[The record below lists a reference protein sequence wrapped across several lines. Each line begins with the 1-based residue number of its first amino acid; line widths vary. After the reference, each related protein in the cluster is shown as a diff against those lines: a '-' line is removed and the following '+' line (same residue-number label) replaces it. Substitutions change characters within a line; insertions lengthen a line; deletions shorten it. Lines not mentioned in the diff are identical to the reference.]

1 MILLKERRG
10 ETNLKTVAVNI
21 SKKLPKQLQ
30 SDCFGFVKLSG
41 KTKKP
46 FEKEWQNKPYTYEGI
61 QSWIEKGHNYGVLGG
76 HGDLVVIDADTNEI
90 DKVVKDELPPTFTV
104 RTPLKG
110 HHYYYIVRTSRINR
124 VEQR

>member
-1 MILLKERRG
+1 M
-10 ETNLKTVAVNI
+10 KTVAVNI

-61 QSWIEKGHNYGVLGG
+61 QSWIEEGHNYGVLGG

-110 HHYYYIVRTSRINR
+110 HHYYYICKDI
-124 VEQR
+124 